1 MQKYKKY
8 LSNKSLF
15 FFYGLVSLLFKISVI
30 FSPIFTGKV
39 IDSAV
44 NRDVNALKFNAVC
57 MILSVCTFLILMYI
71 RSYIYVK
78 TCGDIQYGLKKG
90 LFERILYSDYQNINK
105 KDLGYYL
112 QRHNSDIEDMSFM
125 FFEYFI
131 DTLINLIYTIILF
144 VSMFIIS
151 TKISLVMLIIVPFF
165 ILSNIKLIP
174 KIEAKANAYMESEE
188 ELSNEFEASFNNNH
202 AIRSLRNEKII
213 FNDYMNKNHNGYKAM
228 LSYSLSDEKYN
239 IFIVNG
245 LLNLCIISVYIFGA
259 YLALKGELSVG
270 QLTTLDIFVSRIW
283 DPIEYFLG
291 LKKKIS
297 KAKIGEK
304 RVLDVINIE
313 VYHHNNLN
321 KDNFNEIS
329 IENINFAYDDKKILD
344 KYRLDLKS
352 NNIYLIKG
360 KNGSGKTTLFNILSG
375 IYFDNNS
382 FIIVDGER
390 IEDKFDFLYRN
401 IYYVPSELYKLKG
414 TIKDN
419 LSNYDYCPIEN
430 HSLEDVVKSL
440 SSGET
445 KKLQLLL
452 SLDRKEKII
461 IYDEPLNYLDKDKY
475 QDFYK
480 IIEKS
485 RDNGHIILIAS
496 HEKIK
501 DVAYTEVNI

>member
-44 NRDVNALKFNAVC
+44 SKDVNALKFNGIC
-57 MILSVCTFLILMYI
+57 MILSVCAFLLLMYI

-112 QRHNSDIEDMSFM
+112 QRHNSDVEDMSFM

-239 IFIVNG
+239 IFIVSG

-270 QLTTLDIFVSRIW
+270 QLTTLNIFVSRIW

-297 KAKIGEK
+297 KAKISEK
-304 RVLDVINIE
+304 RVLDV
-313 VYHHNNLN
+313 
-321 KDNFNEIS
+321 
-329 IENINFAYDDKKILD
+329 LD
-344 KYRLDLKS
+344 
-352 NNIYLIKG
+352 
-360 KNGSGKTTLFNILSG
+360 ILSG
-375 IYFDNNS
+375 IYFDNDS

-414 TIKDN
+414 SIKDN
-419 LSNYDYCPIEN
+419 LSNYDYCPIKN
-430 HSLEDVVKSL
+430 HRLEDDVKSL

-452 SLDRKEKII
+452 SLNRKEKII

-480 IIEKS
+480 IIEES
-485 RDNGHIILIAS
+485 RNNGHIILIAS